1 MPIQVGE
8 VLVTPGQT
16 PPEWAQALSEQIAKL
31 ASDVSAQTK
40 QIDRLQQQVADLLA
54 LAAGWK
60 P

>member
-1 MPIQVGE
+1 MPIQIGE
-8 VLVTPGQT
+8 VVVTPGQT
-16 PPEWAQALSEQIAKL
+16 PPEWARALSEQIARL
-31 ASDVSAQTK
+31 ASDVSAQTR